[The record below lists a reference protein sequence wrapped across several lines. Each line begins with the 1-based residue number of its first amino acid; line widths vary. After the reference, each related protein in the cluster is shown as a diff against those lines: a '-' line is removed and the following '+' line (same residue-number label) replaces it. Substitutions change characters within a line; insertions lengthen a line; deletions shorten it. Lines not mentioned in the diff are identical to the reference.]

1 MGSLKDK
8 RFAEFG
14 KLGLTKTLKFAIFHV
29 KLREISSCFYPPFS
43 ALMPFQ
49 PVHSYTRT
57 RIADVVSDQIR
68 ALITSGALLPGQ
80 RLPAERDLS
89 EQLNVSRPSLREA
102 LIRLESDG
110 FIQAAARSGFVVS
123 DVTAPLVSA
132 PLAALL
138 SQHPTASADVLELRH
153 GLESLATA
161 YAAER
166 ATAGDLARI
175 TEAFNALKTAA
186 IEPKRTRI
194 AEHDA
199 AFHLAIADATHNLA
213 LAHVMHGLHELVRES
228 MLTSHR
234 LVDYDNDVEANLL
247 AQHQAI
253 FDAILARDPQRAR
266 EAAGAHLDY
275 VSALYRDRPPKPEA
289 NRYPAKNQN
298 PETTP

>member
-1 MGSLKDK
+1 MSNYEKYRAVL
-8 RFAEFG
+8 
-14 KLGLTKTLKFAIFHV
+14 LST
-29 KLREISSCFYPPFS
+29 FS
-43 ALMPFQ
+43 ALMPFK

-68 ALITSGALLPGQ
+68 AIFTSGALLPGQ
-80 RLPAERDLS
+80 RLPAERDLA

-153 GLESLATA
+153 GLESLATG

-166 ATAGDLARI
+166 ATPGDLARI
-175 TEAFNALKTAA
+175 TEALNALKTAG

-199 AFHLAIADATHNLA
+199 A
-213 LAHVMHGLHELVRES
+213 S
-228 MLTSHR
+228 
-234 LVDYDNDVEANLL
+234 
-247 AQHQAI
+247 
-253 FDAILARDPQRAR
+253 
-266 EAAGAHLDY
+266 
-275 VSALYRDRPPKPEA
+275 
-289 NRYPAKNQN
+289 
-298 PETTP
+298 